1 MTAHDQVHGTSPCRL
16 NSLAL
21 AATIILSAIGPM
33 SCAVVDAATVGST
46 EKNVVVARVPHATKA
61 FAYSAEPKITAP
73 TRAKAAEYP
82 GSAPYICSPSGFGQ
96 KSRCF
101 ARSSLMD

>member
-1 MTAHDQVHGTSPCRL
+1 MTAHDQVHGPSPCRL

-21 AATIILSAIGPM
+21 AATIILSAIGPI
-33 SCAVVDAATVGST
+33 SCAVVDATTVGST
-46 EKNVVVARVPHATKA
+46 EKNVVVVRVPHATKA
-61 FAYSAEPKITAP
+61 LAYGVERKIITP
-73 TRAKAAEYP
+73 TGANATEYP

-101 ARSSLMD
+101 ARSSLMN